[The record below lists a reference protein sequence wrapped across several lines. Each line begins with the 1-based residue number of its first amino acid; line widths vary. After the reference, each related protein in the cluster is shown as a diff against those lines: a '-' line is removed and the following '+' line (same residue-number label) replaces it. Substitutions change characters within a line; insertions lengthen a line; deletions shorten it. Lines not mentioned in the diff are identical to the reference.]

1 MERIAI
7 MGLGLM
13 GGSLG
18 LALKQRQLARSIHV
32 YARREATRQAALER
46 GIADAVFANPAE
58 AVQGAE
64 LVIYCTPIL
73 TIPNLV
79 AESRPGLKSGAL
91 LTDVGST
98 KAELAQH
105 IDSVLGDTD
114 AVFIG
119 SHPVAGSEQTGVEA
133 AQADLYEGAR
143 VVVTP
148 TQESPAKAV
157 QQVADFW
164 RQVGALVSVISA
176 VEHDRLM
183 ARTSHLPHLLA
194 SLLAVTIGRGDE
206 SAAVGP
212 FCGTGFRD
220 TSRVADGSPDVWHDI
235 VSTNAP
241 AITEELRQLRDQL
254 DMLIRWTDAG
264 EFDRIKKFLA
274 AGRDFRRALL
284 AASPVE

>member
-274 AGRDFRRALL
+274 AGRDCRRALL

>member
-18 LALKQRQLARSIHV
+18 LALKQRQATERVHI

-46 GIADAVFANPAE
+46 GIADAVFADPVE
-58 AVQGAE
+58 AVQDAD
-64 LVIYCTPIL
+64 LIVYCTPIL
-73 TIPNLV
+73 TIPELV
-79 AESRPGLKSGAL
+79 AESRPGFKPGAI

-105 IDSVLGDTD
+105 VQALLGDAAATF
-114 AVFIG
+114 VG

-133 AQADLYEGAR
+133 AREDLYQGAL

-148 TQESPAKAV
+148 TPDSPSQAV

-164 RQVGALVSVISA
+164 RRVGALVRVISA
-176 VEHDRLM
+176 TEHDQLM

-194 SLLAVTIGRGDE
+194 SLLAVTTGRGN
-206 SAAVGP
+206 AAAEVGP
-212 FCGTGFRD
+212 YCGTGFRD
-220 TSRVADGSPDVWHDI
+220 TSRVADGSPEVWHDI

-241 AITEELRQLRDQL
+241 AISEELRQLRDQL
-254 DMLIRWTDAG
+254 DSLIRWTDAG
-264 EFDRIKKFLA
+264 EFDRIKEFLA
-274 AGRDFRRALL
+274 AGRDCRRALM

>member
-1 MERIAI
+1 MKRIAI

-18 LALKQRQLARSIHV
+18 LALKQRQIAGAIHV
-32 YARREATRQAALER
+32 YARREATRQTAIQL
-46 GIADAVFANPAE
+46 GIADAVFDDPAA
-58 AVQGAE
+58 AVQGAD
-64 LVIYCTPIL
+64 LVVYCTPIL

-79 AESRPGLKSGAL
+79 KESQPGLKPGAI

-105 IDSVLGDTD
+105 IDTVLGDAD

-133 AQADLYEGAR
+133 ARADLYEGAL

-148 TQESPAKAV
+148 TEESPTQAV
-157 QQVADFW
+157 QTVNDFW
-164 RQVGALVSVISA
+164 GQVGALVRVISA
-176 VEHDRLM
+176 HEHDCLM

-194 SLLAVTIGRGDE
+194 SLLAVTTGRDD
-206 SAAVGP
+206 AAATVGP
-212 FCGTGFRD
+212 YCGTGFRD

-241 AITEELRQLRDQL
+241 AIAEELRQLRDQL
-254 DMLIRWTDAG
+254 DALIRWTDAG
-264 EFDRIKKFLA
+264 EFDRIKTFLA
-274 AGRDFRRALL
+274 AGRDCRRALL
-284 AASPVE
+284 AASPEE